1 MICEAKFKIIN
12 GQKNL
17 FKFDIIIVP
26 ADGLAPIGARPSA
39 ATVMTGVPCINATV
53 TFWKS

>member
-1 MICEAKFKIIN
+1 MT
-12 GQKNL
+12 QKNL
-17 FKFDIIIVP
+17 FNFVIIIVP

-39 ATVMTGVPCINATV
+39 ATVMTRVPCINETG